1 MLERQL
7 LTSKNKIHNIQ
18 SNNELCVQHFNNKNN
33 YADVVLN
40 MFNTDRF
47 YDQIFLGWD
56 NITVLDIGANIGL
69 FSLYIQD
76 RATAVYSLEPTP
88 NHFSILKE
96 LTGEFK
102 NIHPMQVA
110 LSDRDDV
117 ISFYVSEENSTMNS
131 IVNEYGT
138 KIEVQS
144 KRLPTLLDDLNLP
157 TVDFIKCD
165 IEGSEMIAIN
175 DDIIAA
181 TKDRVKVWH
190 LEVHATSKYPSEE
203 YSLQQNRI
211 QLGKIFMNNGYKT
224 MLYRYDCL
232 YAYRI

>member
-1 MLERQL
+1 
-7 LTSKNKIHNIQ
+7 
-18 SNNELCVQHFNNKNN
+18 
-33 YADVVLN
+33 
-40 MFNTDRF
+40 
-47 YDQIFLGWD
+47 
-56 NITVLDIGANIGL
+56 
-69 FSLYIQD
+69 
-76 RATAVYSLEPTP
+76 
-88 NHFSILKE
+88 
-96 LTGEFK
+96 
-102 NIHPMQVA
+102 
-110 LSDRDDV
+110 
-117 ISFYVSEENSTMNS
+117 MNS

-211 QLGKIFMNNGYKT
+211 QLSNIFMNNGYKT